1 MNKPI
6 RVLHV
11 IGSMN
16 RGGAEN
22 MIMNLYRNID
32 RTRVQFDFVENTFQ
46 EAAFDDEIRSLGGR
60 IFNCPHYNGLNH
72 IAYVKWWKR
81 FFDEHAREFVAVH
94 GHLGST
100 AALYLP
106 IAKRYG
112 LYAIAHSHNIH
123 GKNFIDYLYRI
134 YSYPTRYIADWF
146 FACSQEAG
154 VSRYGNKVAS
164 DPSRYFVLNNAI
176 DTKKFGFSRQV
187 RDDMR
192 KKLNI
197 SDPEIVIGHVGRFV
211 EQKNHP
217 FLIDIFAE
225 ILKRNKNVKLLLL
238 GKEDAEQII
247 RGKVQSLGL
256 NDHVIFAGVQSDTAP
271 YYQAMDVFVFPSLY
285 EGLGIVLVEA
295 QAAGLPCVISD
306 KVPLESIMT
315 EGLVSVCKLTDSP
328 ARWAECSLKQV
339 GSERM
344 DHSYDIAANGY
355 EIRETAN
362 WLADFYCSKA
372 DR

>member
-1 MNKPI
+1 MSKPI

-16 RGGAEN
+16 RGGAES
-22 MIMNLYRNID
+22 MIMNLYRSID
-32 RTRVQFDFVENTFQ
+32 RNKVQFDFVENTFQ

-72 IAYVKWWKR
+72 MAYLRWWNQ
-81 FFDEHAREFVAVH
+81 FFSKHASDFIAVH

-112 LYAIAHSHNIH
+112 LYTIAHSHNIH
-123 GKNFIDYLYRI
+123 GKSFIDYLYRI
-134 YSYPTRYIADWF
+134 YSYPTRYIADSF

-154 VSRYGNKVAS
+154 ISRYGKKVAS
-164 DPSRYFVLNNAI
+164 DSSRYLVLNNAI
-176 DTKKFGFSRQV
+176 DTKKFGYSRQV
-187 RDDMR
+187 RDEMR

-197 SDPEIVIGHVGRFV
+197 SDQEIVIGHIGRFV

-217 FLIDIFAE
+217 FLIDIFSE
-225 ILKRNKNVKLLLL
+225 ILKRNQKAKLLLL
-238 GKEDAEQII
+238 GKEDSEQKI
-247 RGKVQSLGL
+247 RKKVQSLGL
-256 NDHVIFAGVQSDTAP
+256 SKQVLFAGVQEEPSSF
-271 YYQAMDVFVFPSLY
+271 YQAMDVFVFPSLY

-295 QAAGLPCVISD
+295 QTSGLMCVVSD
-306 KVPLESIMT
+306 KVPAESFLTNDLI
-315 EGLVSVCKLTDSP
+315 SVCKLTDSP
-328 ARWAECSLKQV
+328 SQWAECVLAQIRY
-339 GSERM
+339 ERT
-344 DHSYDIAANGY
+344 DHSNEIAAHGYDIN
-355 EIRETAN
+355 ETAN
-362 WLADFYCSKA
+362 WLTDFYCSKA